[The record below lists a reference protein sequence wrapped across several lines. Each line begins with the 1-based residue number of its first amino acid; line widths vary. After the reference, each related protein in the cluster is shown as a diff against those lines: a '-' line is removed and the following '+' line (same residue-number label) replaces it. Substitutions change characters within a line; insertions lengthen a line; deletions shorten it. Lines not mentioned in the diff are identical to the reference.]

1 MKTSGK
7 QISSLLIAGFAT
19 VSLEAYASDTTSTP
33 FDIKPLDRGYQMAA
47 AEEGYCGQDKMKD
60 GDKMKQGSCGEGK
73 CGGNKVKN
81 EAVCGLYKV
90 GSAHED
96 DSKVKDGKCGGHKVL
111 EALCGDG

>member
-1 MKTSGK
+1 MKASNK
-7 QISSLLIAGFAT
+7 QISSLLIAGLAT
-19 VSLEAYASDTTSTP
+19 ISLEAYASDTTSTP

-47 AEEGYCGQDKMKD
+47 AEEGYCGQDKMKP
-60 GDKMKQGSCGEGK
+60 GSSGEGK
-73 CGGNKVKN
+73 CGGSKIDN
-81 EAVCGLYKV
+81 EAVCGLYKI